1 MGWIVTPLS
10 RYLANLS
17 ALRTLAEQPRLD
29 HTRLWQSQLDQY
41 EGWADERVR
50 RMGYDSALCC
60 QPELR
65 KHLEPLGIAPES
77 LVTPQGLG
85 ALQIPEALVDSV
97 VEGTLAAHLWRSV
110 NVLAYGAGNARRFG
124 MALDRMRARRRA
136 AAAHPQKLDLYGG
149 PTVYV
154 VEPLPVFQ
162 QIAELMPSRF
172 TVRSQLLENAG
183 LTAPCFDAI
192 LGCAPL
198 VGEWEIRDE
207 QAPSDLRK
215 RHLQSR
221 APDYTV
227 CKLVSLLV
235 SGGVAALFVPRSVL
249 DREDL
254 GVREWLSERV
264 ELLSVWRLPADLWE
278 HQGSSAV
285 VDLIV
290 VRKR

>member
-1 MGWIVTPLS
+1 MGRAVTPLS

-17 ALRTLAEQPRLD
+17 ALRTLREVRDRAPTAQDLA
-29 HTRLWQSQLDQY
+29 QLDQY

-65 KHLEPLGIAPES
+65 RHLEPLGVTPES
-77 LVTPQGLG
+77 LVTQQGLG
-85 ALQIPEALVDSV
+85 ALPIPEALTD
-97 VEGTLAAHLWRSV
+97 AAVKAIYEAVPSGGRCA
-110 NVLAYGAGNARRFG
+110 LAYGAGIARRLAF
-124 MALDRMRARRRA
+124 ALDRGRIRRSMSLPEAQRVP
-136 AAAHPQKLDLYGG
+136 HGG
-149 PTVYV
+149 PIVYV
-154 VEPLPVFQ
+154 VEPLPVFS

-172 TVRSQLLENAG
+172 TVRSIALERSG

-198 VGEWEIRDE
+198 VGDWEISDA
-207 QAPSDLRK
+207 QALSELRR

-235 SGGVAALFVPRSVL
+235 SGGVAALFVPRWVL

-264 ELLSVWRLPADLWE
+264 EWLGVWRLPTDLWE

>member
-1 MGWIVTPLS
+1 MTPLS
-10 RYLANLS
+10 RYFANLS
-17 ALRTLAEQPRLD
+17 ALRILAEQPRLD
-29 HTRLWQSQLDQY
+29 HTRLWQSQLDLY

-65 KHLEPLGIAPES
+65 RHLEPLGVTPES
-77 LVTPQGLG
+77 LVTQQGLG
-85 ALQIPEALVDSV
+85 ALQIPEALVD
-97 VEGTLAAHLWRSV
+97 AAAQALDRELIRSRCALV
-110 NVLAYGAGNARRFG
+110 YGVGNARRFG
-124 MALDRMRARRRA
+124 QILNCTR
-136 AAAHPQKLDLYGG
+136 
-149 PTVYV
+149 TIVV
-154 VEPLPVFQ
+154 VEPLPVFS

-172 TVRSQLLENAG
+172 TVRSAALERSG

-198 VGEWEIRDE
+198 VGDWEVRDE
-207 QAPSDLRK
+207 QTPSELRR
-215 RHLQSR
+215 RHLQAH

-254 GVREWLSERV
+254 GVREWLTERV
-264 ELLSVWRLPADLWE
+264 ELLSVWRLPTDLWE

>member
-1 MGWIVTPLS
+1 
-10 RYLANLS
+10 
-17 ALRTLAEQPRLD
+17 
-29 HTRLWQSQLDQY
+29 LWQSQLDQY

-65 KHLEPLGIAPES
+65 RHLEPLGIVPES

-97 VEGTLAAHLWRSV
+97 VERTLAAHLWRSV

-124 MALDRMRARRRA
+124 MALDRMRARRRSSDGNM
-136 AAAHPQKLDLYGG
+136 LDSLRLATNFFEKPR

-198 VGEWEIRDE
+198 VGDWEINDA
-207 QAPSDLRK
+207 QAPSELRR

-235 SGGVAALFVPRSVL
+235 SGGVAALFVPRWVL

-264 ELLSVWRLPADLWE
+264 EWLGVMWRLPTDLWE
-278 HQGSSAV
+278 YQGSSAV